1 MRAVLDSGPL
11 VALWRPREKHQKWAE
26 GVFRRFTGPF
36 YVTELIL
43 AEVAHLT
50 GRDREIVAAFKAG
63 RFILGAD
70 IVEDLSCIERCC
82 AKYSQCD
89 LADASII
96 AASERFP
103 RLQVITVDRK
113 HFGMYRRS
121 DGSALPLTMP
131 EVE

>member
-1 MRAVLDSGPL
+1 MRAGLGSGPL
-11 VALWRPREKHQKWAE
+11 VALWRPPKKNHKMGGGEF
-26 GVFRRFTGPF
+26 GRFTGPF
-36 YVTELIL
+36 YATQLIP

-113 HFGMYRRS
+113 HFGMYR
-121 DGSALPLTMP
+121 
-131 EVE
+131 